1 MMQSLN
7 GLFPD
12 PTSDFQS
19 SSPGMQQARQ
29 HAAESADMLLWG
41 ASQSHSLAKLKM
53 WSGIIKSV
61 NDQQ

>member
-19 SSPGMQQARQ
+19 SSPGLKEARQ

-41 ASQSHSLAKLKM
+41 ASQAHSLAKLKM
-53 WSGIIKSV
+53 FSSMAKSV